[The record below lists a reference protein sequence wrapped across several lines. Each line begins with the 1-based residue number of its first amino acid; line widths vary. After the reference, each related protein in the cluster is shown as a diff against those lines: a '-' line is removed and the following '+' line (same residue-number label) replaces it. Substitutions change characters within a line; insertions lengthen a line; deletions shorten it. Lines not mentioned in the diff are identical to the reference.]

1 MYTFLK
7 IILGIVTVPVL
18 MVLITPLA
26 LPIFFIIGVYIAVSL
41 ILDIIQGIL
50 TKKFN

>member
-1 MYTFLK
+1 MRNFILM
-7 IILGIVTVPVL
+7 ILGIIIVPIL
-18 MVLITPLA
+18 MVLITPFA
-26 LPIFFIIGVYIAVSL
+26 LIIFFIMGAFTAVSL